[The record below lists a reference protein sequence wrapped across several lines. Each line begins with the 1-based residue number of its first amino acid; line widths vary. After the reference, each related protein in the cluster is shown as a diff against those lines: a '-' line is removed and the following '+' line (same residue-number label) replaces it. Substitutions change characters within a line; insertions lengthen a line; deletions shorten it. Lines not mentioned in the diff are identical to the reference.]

1 MKHIIIIAVAAL
13 LLCGCSS
20 TRQVPKQQEQRR
32 DSLRVEYRERTIYVP
47 DTIYLEI
54 PLQMAERTI
63 ADSISHLENEYA
75 SSDARLN
82 SDGTL
87 THTLSTKPQIKPV
100 QTEREIE
107 YRDSIVYRDKV
118 VEHKE
123 TITEYVKHQ
132 KTWWERTQIY
142 GFWAAIIL
150 VAVSYRKKIINALIR
165 RFLKK

>member
-1 MKHIIIIAVAAL
+1 
-13 LLCGCSS
+13 
-20 TRQVPKQQEQRR
+20 
-32 DSLRVEYRERTIYVP
+32 
-47 DTIYLEI
+47 
-54 PLQMAERTI
+54 MAERTI

-87 THTLSTKPQIKPV
+87 THTLSTKPQFKPV
-100 QTEREIE
+100 STEREIE

-118 VEHKE
+118 VEQKE
-123 TITEYVKHQ
+123 TITEYVEHP

-142 GFWAAIIL
+142 GFWAAIIF
-150 VAVSYRKKIINALIR
+150 VAVSYRKKIINAFIR